1 MTHSDTG
8 WTEGRATRLAITTI
22 ILALTAA
29 PAWAQQATHAQPLP
43 PPPQQQPQPPQQP
56 QPEGPPP
63 RETPPGQA
71 ESPVPGQAQPPVPE
85 PAIATPQI
93 PVMPLPQP
101 LELEESSRWTRTL
114 ERISTGVVAIQIDMA
129 RAFDTEWN
137 TSSQATGFVVD
148 AERGI
153 ILTNRHVVTPGP
165 VKAFATFLNREE
177 VELEPIYRDPVHDFG
192 FYRYDPSK
200 LRFIQPAELPL
211 FPEGAQIGVEI
222 RVVGNDAGEQ
232 LSILAGTLARL
243 DRQAP
248 EYGLGRYNDFNTFY
262 YQAASGTSGGSS
274 GSPVLDIRGR
284 VLALNAGGSTGAASS
299 FYLPLTRVVRALKQ
313 IRAGQPVAR
322 GTLQTVFRYT
332 PYDEL
337 RRLGLPPA
345 VEQDARKAS
354 PSRTGMLVVTE
365 VQPGAEAYGQLAV
378 GDVLTAIN
386 GRTISDFDAIDS
398 LLDDNVGRQVEVAV
412 VRGGGKRKVSL
423 TVQDLHAIT
432 PDAYLEIGDGVL
444 HTLSWQMARHMNVP
458 ISGVYVANPGYMLG
472 VAGIPRGAVL
482 TELDGKPLA
491 NLDDALAIFSTL
503 GHGQRATVRYFTM
516 EDSRTLKLTSI
527 RINRAWFPARHCV
540 RDDAQGLWPCTP
552 ILAGPDAPPP
562 EPGTTAF
569 TRTGD
574 KLVDEYAP
582 SLVLVEFNMPYPISG
597 VTERN
602 YHGTGV
608 VLDPVRGLVAVDRN
622 TVPVSL
628 GDVRLTFAG
637 TIQVDGT
644 VAYVH
649 PLHNLAVVRYDPRQ
663 LGDTPIRAPQF
674 ATRLPATGE
683 TVHVVGLQGD
693 NRVASQQATVASIG
707 PVGFPLSRTLQFR
720 DANLEILRLVN
731 GPADF
736 DGVIVDKRGDIAAF
750 WSSFAYEDG
759 REVVQQNMG
768 VPASLV
774 QEMLEFARG
783 ERTLYSLEVEFG
795 LLSLAEARQLG
806 LDEAWIERVT
816 AHNPKR
822 RTVLTVDRL
831 VAGSPAAAAL
841 EPGDLVLA
849 VDGKVV
855 NSFADMNAAV
865 RAPEVNLT
873 IWRAGKEM
881 TMPLETVVL
890 TGSDVDRVL
899 IWAGATLQAPHRP
912 MAVQRGIE
920 PEGVFIAFFMYG
932 SPASR
937 YKLWAGRR
945 ITEVDGI
952 PVPDLDAFI
961 RAVSG
966 RPDGASVRLKTVSW
980 NDSVDIT
987 TLRLDQHYWPAY
999 ELRRS
1004 ETGWKRIPLE

>member
-1 MTHSDTG
+1 MRHLVTG
-8 WTEGRATRLAITTI
+8 WTSAL
-22 ILALTAA
+22 LALFATIAA
-29 PAWAQQATHAQPLP
+29 AQQATQAQPLP
-43 PPPQQQPQPPQQP
+43 PPPPPPQQQQPQPR
-56 QPEGPPP
+56 PEPVPD
-63 RETPPGQA
+63 A
-71 ESPVPGQAQPPVPE
+71 PVPGQPQMPE
-85 PAIATPQI
+85 PEPSILPPQV

-114 ERISTGVVAIQIDMA
+114 ERISTGVIAIQIDMA

-153 ILTNRHVVTPGP
+153 VLTNRHVVTPGP

-177 VELEPIYRDPVHDFG
+177 VELEPVYRDPVHDFG
-192 FYRYDPSK
+192 FYRYDPKK
-200 LRFIQPAELPL
+200 LRFIQPAQLPL
-211 FPEGAQIGVEI
+211 YPEGAQIGVEI

-313 IRAGQPVAR
+313 VRAGLPVAR
-322 GTLQTVFRYT
+322 GTLQTVFEYT

-345 VEQDARKAS
+345 VEQEARRSS
-354 PSRTGMLVVTE
+354 PARTGMLVVTE
-365 VQPGAEAYGQLAV
+365 VQPGSGAHGKLAV
-378 GDVLTAIN
+378 GDVLVSID
-386 GRTISDFDAIDS
+386 GKPMSDFDAVDA
-398 LLDDNVGRQVEVAV
+398 LLDESVGKQVEVAV
-412 VRGGGKRKVSL
+412 VRGGGTRKVPL
-423 TVQDLHAIT
+423 AVEDLHAIT
-432 PDAYLEIGDGVL
+432 PDEYLEIGDGVL

-491 NLDDALAIFSTL
+491 SLDDALAIVETL
-503 GHGQRATVRYFTM
+503 GHGQRATLRYFTL
-516 EDSRTLKLTSI
+516 EDTRTLQFTSI
-527 RINRAWFPARHCV
+527 RIDRRWFPARHCV
-540 RDDAQGLWPCTP
+540 RDDAAGLWPCEVVA
-552 ILAGPDAPPP
+552 AGPDAPPP
-562 EPGTTAF
+562 EPSTTAF

-574 KLVDEYAP
+574 KLVDAYAP
-582 SLVLVEFNMPYPISG
+582 SLVLVEFNMPYAVSG

-622 TVPVSL
+622 TVPVAL

-644 VAYVH
+644 VEYVH

-663 LGDTPIRAPQF
+663 LGETPVKAVKF
-674 ATRLPATGE
+674 AGKLPATGE
-683 TVHVVGLQGD
+683 SVHVVGLQAD
-693 NRVASQQATVASIG
+693 NRVAAQQATVASIG

-731 GPADF
+731 GPSEF
-736 DGVIVDKRGDIAAF
+736 DGVIVDKRGDVAAL
-750 WSSFAYEDG
+750 WSSFAYEEG
-759 REVVQQNMG
+759 RELVQQNLG
-768 VPASLV
+768 VPASLA
-774 QEMLEFARG
+774 QELLEYARG
-783 ERTLYSLEVEFG
+783 ERTLYSAEAEFG

-806 LDEAWIERVT
+806 LDEGWIERVT

-822 RTVLTVDRL
+822 RTVLTIDRL
-831 VAGSPAAAAL
+831 VAGSPAAKLL
-841 EPGDLVLA
+841 EPGDLLLA

-855 NSFADMNAAV
+855 NSFADVNAAV
-865 RAPEVNLT
+865 RAPEVSLT

-881 TMPLETVVL
+881 TVPLPTVVL
-890 TGSDVDRVL
+890 SGRGIDRVL
-899 IWAGATLQAPHRP
+899 VWAGATLQPPHRA
-912 MAVQRGIE
+912 MAAQRGIE

-966 RPDGASVRLKTVSW
+966 RPDGASLRLKTVSW
-980 NDSVDIT
+980 NDSVEII

-999 ELRRS
+999 ELSRT
-1004 ETGWKRIPLE
+1004 ETGWKRMPLG

>member
-1 MTHSDTG
+1 MLA
-8 WTEGRATRLAITTI
+8 ATLAR
-22 ILALTAA
+22 
-29 PAWAQQATHAQPLP
+29 AQQQTQAQPLP
-43 PPPQQQPQPPQQP
+43 PPPPPTQSLPQPVAPQQP
-56 QPEGPPP
+56 PSQE
-63 RETPPGQA
+63 A
-71 ESPVPGQAQPPVPE
+71 PVPNRPQSPEQE
-85 PAIATPQI
+85 PAVLAPQM

-101 LELEESSRWTRTL
+101 IELEESSRWTRTL
-114 ERISTGVVAIQIDMA
+114 ERISTGVVAIQIDAA

-137 TSSQATGFVVD
+137 TSAQATGFVVD
-148 AERGI
+148 AEHGI

-211 FPEGAQIGVEI
+211 YPEGAQIGVEI

-248 EYGLGRYNDFNTFY
+248 EYGVGRYNDFNTFY

-299 FYLPLTRVVRALKQ
+299 FYLPLTRVVRALKLVE
-313 IRAGQPVAR
+313 AKLPVAR
-322 GTLQTVFRYT
+322 GTLETVFDYT

-345 VEQDARKAS
+345 VEQEARKSS
-354 PSRTGMLVVTE
+354 PVRTGMLVVTQ
-365 VQPGAEAYGQLAV
+365 VQPGSSADGPLAV
-378 GDVLTAIN
+378 GDVLVSIN
-386 GRTISDFDAIDS
+386 GKPMSDFDALDA
-398 LLDDNVGRQVEVAV
+398 LLDDSVGKNIDVTI
-412 VRGGGKRKVSL
+412 VRGGGKRKVTL
-423 TVQDLHAIT
+423 AVDDLHAIT
-432 PDAYLEIGDGVL
+432 PADYLEIGDGVL

-482 TELDGKPLA
+482 TELDGKPLK
-491 NLDDALAIFSTL
+491 NLDDALEIFQTL
-503 GHGQRATVRYFTM
+503 GHGQRATVRFFTM
-516 EDSRTLKLTSI
+516 DDTRTPQLTSI
-527 RINRAWFPARHCV
+527 RIDRAWFPARHCV
-540 RDDAQGLWPCTP
+540 RDDAIGIWPCTP
-552 ILAGPDAPPP
+552 IAAGPDAPPP
-562 EPGTTAF
+562 KPGTTLF

-574 KLVDEYAP
+574 KLVDEYAA
-582 SLVLVEFNMPYPISG
+582 SLVLVEFNMPYAISG

-608 VLDPVRGLVAVDRN
+608 VIDPVRGLVAVDRN
-622 TVPVSL
+622 TVPVAL

-637 TIQVDGT
+637 TVQVDAK
-644 VAYVH
+644 VEYVH
-649 PLHNLAVVRYDPRQ
+649 PLHNLAVLRYDPRQ
-663 LGDTPIRAPQF
+663 LGDTPVKAVKF
-674 ATRLPATGE
+674 AERMPATGE

-693 NRVASQQATVASIG
+693 NRVVSQQATVSSIG

-720 DANLEILRLVN
+720 DANLEIVRLVN

-736 DGVIVDKRGDIAAF
+736 DGVIVDKRGDVAAL
-750 WSSFAYEDG
+750 WSSFAYESD
-759 REVVQQNMG
+759 RELVQQNMG

-774 QEMLEFARG
+774 QEMLEYARG
-783 ERTLYSLEVEFG
+783 ERTLYSAEAEYG

-806 LDEAWIERVT
+806 LDEDWIDRVT

-831 VAGSPAAAAL
+831 VAGSPAAKLL
-841 EPGDLVLA
+841 EPGDLLLA

-855 NSFADMNAAV
+855 NSFGDVSAAV
-865 RAPEVNLT
+865 RAPEVTLT

-881 TMPLETVVL
+881 SVPLKTVAL
-890 TGSDVDRVL
+890 SGRDVDRVL
-899 IWAGATLQAPHRP
+899 IWAGATLQAPHRAI
-912 MAVQRGIE
+912 AVQRGIE
-920 PEGVFIAFFMYG
+920 PNGVFIAFFMYG

-952 PVPDLDAFI
+952 PVADLDAFI
-961 RAVSG
+961 RTVTG
-966 RPDGASVRLKTVSW
+966 RPDDASLRLKTESW
-980 NDSVDIT
+980 NGQVEII

-999 ELRRS
+999 ELRRT
-1004 ETGWKRIPLE
+1004 ETGWKRLPLE

>member
-1 MTHSDTG
+1 MTHSAIG
-8 WTEGRATRLAITTI
+8 WTEGRIKRLAFATA
-22 ILALTAA
+22 ILMLAA
-29 PAWAQQATHAQPLP
+29 TLARAQQETQAQPLP
-43 PPPQQQPQPPQQP
+43 PPPPPTQSLPQPVEPQR
-56 QPEGPPP
+56 PPSQQ
-63 RETPPGQA
+63 G
-71 ESPVPGQAQPPVPE
+71 PVPNRPQAPEQEPPVL
-85 PAIATPQI
+85 APQM

-101 LELEESSRWTRTL
+101 IELEESSRWTRTL
-114 ERISTGVVAIQIDMA
+114 ERISTGVVAIQIDAA

-137 TSSQATGFVVD
+137 TSAQATGFVVD
-148 AERGI
+148 AEHGI

-211 FPEGAQIGVEI
+211 YPEGAQVGVEI

-248 EYGLGRYNDFNTFY
+248 DYGAGRYNDFNTFY

-274 GSPVLDIRGR
+274 GSPVIDIRGR
-284 VLALNAGGSTGAASS
+284 VLALNAGGATGAASS
-299 FYLPLTRVVRALKQ
+299 FYLPLTRVVRALKLVE
-313 IRAGQPVAR
+313 AKLPVAR
-322 GTLQTVFRYT
+322 GTLQTIFDYT

-337 RRLGLPPA
+337 RRLGLPPT
-345 VEQDARKAS
+345 VEQEARKTS
-354 PSRTGMLVVTE
+354 PSRTGMLVATE
-365 VQPGAEAYGQLAV
+365 VQPGSNADGLLAV
-378 GDVLTAIN
+378 GDVLVSIN
-386 GRTISDFDAIDS
+386 GKPMSDFEALDA
-398 LLDDNVGRQVEVAV
+398 LLDDNVGKSIEATV
-412 VRGGGKRKVSL
+412 VRGGGSRKVTL
-423 TVQDLHAIT
+423 AVQDLHAIT
-432 PDAYLEIGDGVL
+432 PADYLEIGDGVL
-444 HTLSWQMARHMNVP
+444 HTLSWQIARHMNVP

-482 TELDGKPLA
+482 TELDGKPLK
-491 NLDDALAIFSTL
+491 NLDDALAIFQTL
-503 GHGQRATVRYFTM
+503 GQGQRATVRFFTM
-516 EDSRTLKLTSI
+516 EDTRTPQLTSI
-527 RINRAWFPARHCV
+527 RIDRAWFPARHCV
-540 RDDAQGLWPCTP
+540 RDDAIGIWPCTP
-552 ILAGPDAPPP
+552 IAAGPDAPAPK
-562 EPGTTAF
+562 PGTTLF

-582 SLVLVEFNMPYPISG
+582 SLVLVEFNMPYAISG

-608 VLDPVRGLVAVDRN
+608 VIDPVRGLVAVDRN
-622 TVPVSL
+622 TVPVAL

-637 TIQVDGT
+637 TVQVDAT
-644 VAYVH
+644 VEYVH

-663 LGDTPIRAPQF
+663 LGDTPVKAVKF
-674 ATRLPATGE
+674 AERMPSTGE

-693 NRVASQQATVASIG
+693 NRVVSQQATVSSIG

-720 DANLEILRLVN
+720 DANLEIMRLVN

-736 DGVIVDKRGDIAAF
+736 DGVIVDKRGDVAAL
-750 WSSFAYEDG
+750 WSSFAYESD
-759 REVVQQNMG
+759 RELVQQNMG
-768 VPASLV
+768 VPAPLV
-774 QEMLEFARG
+774 QEMLEYARG
-783 ERTLYSLEVEFG
+783 ERTLYSAEAEYG

-806 LDEAWIERVT
+806 LDEDWIDRVT

-831 VAGSPAAAAL
+831 VAGSPAAKLL
-841 EPGDLVLA
+841 EPGDLLLA

-855 NSFADMNAAV
+855 NSFGDVSAAV
-865 RAPEVNLT
+865 RAPEVTLT

-881 TMPLETVVL
+881 NVPLKTVAL
-890 TGSDVDRVL
+890 SGRDADRVL
-899 IWAGATLQAPHRP
+899 IWAGATLQAPHRA

-920 PEGVFIAFFMYG
+920 PDGVFIAFFMYG

-952 PVPDLDAFI
+952 HVADLDSFI
-961 RAVSG
+961 RAVTG
-966 RPDGASVRLKTVSW
+966 RPDDASLRLKTESW
-980 NDSVDIT
+980 NGQVEII

-999 ELRRS
+999 ELRRT
-1004 ETGWKRIPLE
+1004 ETGWKRLPLE